1 MADPATTPPLTR
13 ASVLA
18 AHSLIKPYIHET
30 PVLTNTTFDQLAS
43 TPRTPEEL
51 KGTEWEGVEKPA
63 NPKIRFW
70 FKCENFQRIG
80 AFKARGAFHAVER
93 LKKEEGLEGLRRTGV
108 VTHSSGNHAQAL
120 SLAARENGIPAYIVM
135 PNISPPP
142 KIAATRGYGANITF
156 SGSTSTEREAVTK
169 EVIEKTGARLVPPYD
184 HPDIIL
190 GQGTAALELQSQ
202 VAASLSTSGNATNRR
217 LNAVITPCGG
227 GGLLSGT
234 ALACS
239 DPSAQGGPILVFG
252 AEPSFSGADDGRRGY
267 YSGTRVE
274 SVKSLTIADGLRTP
288 VGTHPWSIIYERKL
302 VAGMYSVGEE
312 EIKKALRLVY
322 QRMKVVVE
330 PSAVV
335 GLAVALYN
343 EEFRSMVER
352 EAGEEGWDLGVMFS
366 GGNVELAAL
375 GTLFGEVVW

>member
-1 MADPATTPPLTR
+1 MADTNTCPPLTR

-18 AHSLIKPYIHET
+18 AHALIKSYIHET
-30 PVLTNTTFDQLAS
+30 PVLTNTTLDTLAS
-43 TPRTPEEL
+43 TPRTAAEL
-51 KGTEWEGVEKPA
+51 KGTEWDLEVTGKQPA
-63 NPKIRFW
+63 RPKIRFW
-70 FKCENFQRIG
+70 FKCENYQRIG
-80 AFKARGAFHAVER
+80 AFKARGLFMLLNG
-93 LKKEEGLEGLRRTGV
+93 LKRRWKWR
-108 VTHSSGNHAQAL
+108 SNHAQAL
-120 SLAARENGIPAYIVM
+120 ALAARENGIPAHIVM
-135 PNISPPP
+135 PTISAPP
-142 KIAATRGYGANITF
+142 KIAATKGYGANVIF

-169 EVIEKTGARLVPPYD
+169 EVIEKTGARFVPPYD

-190 GQGTAALELQSQ
+190 GQATAALELQSQ
-202 VAASLSTSGNATNRR
+202 ISSALSSSKSSPKRR

-239 DPSAQGGPILVFG
+239 DPAAQGGPILVFG

-267 YSGTRVE
+267 YSGQRVE
-274 SVKSLTIADGLRTP
+274 TVKSLTIADGLRTP
-288 VGTHPWSIIYERKL
+288 VGKYPWSIIYEKKL

-312 EIKKALRLVY
+312 EIKKALKLVY
-322 QRMKVVVE
+322 ERMKVVVE

-335 GLAVALYN
+335 GLAVALFN

-352 EAGEEGWDLGVMFS
+352 DAGEEGWDLGVVFS

-375 GTLFGEVVW
+375 GRLFAEE